1 VEITISPFRYE
12 FFPIQKIR
20 WKNLEAENILSLTE
34 ETPHRLVDSQVLQW
48 KIQEMVNFSKD
59 FIRIEFQ
66 KMCARKT
73 AYPKRLSIIKFHQ
86 IKIVKNIRSIFNLL
100 PWKSFNF
107 CSDTGLHLR
116 KLLITSEY
124 NFVNNFNKLDN
135 IAKCK

>member
-1 VEITISPFRYE
+1 MEITISPFRYE

-34 ETPHRLVDSQVLQW
+34 ETPNRLVDSSVAMKNTGNGQFFKRLLV
-48 KIQEMVNFSKD
+48 FS
-59 FIRIEFQ
+59 RIEFQ

-100 PWKSFNF
+100 P
-107 CSDTGLHLR
+107 
-116 KLLITSEY
+116 
-124 NFVNNFNKLDN
+124 
-135 IAKCK
+135 